1 MNIYTRKLKAS
12 SEYFSGFEIDIDIRY
27 YDSMNE
33 ICEHFK
39 NELLLILKKYN
50 FEVLYEKCSTM
61 DFHNHTHQFEEI
73 LLLDCSDI
81 IYICDQFHL

>member
-50 FEVLYEKCSTM
+50 FEVLYEKW
-61 DFHNHTHQFEEI
+61 
-73 LLLDCSDI
+73 
-81 IYICDQFHL
+81 